1 MNRHHQS
8 CSLKKSRTIA
18 PSRTTSDSSYD
29 HYPHP
34 ENLSQG
40 QIQNLTNTPP
50 CTSTPMALLQAP
62 QGSYNM
68 ERSVTRIQTNMEM
81 MHTFSSPSQVMP
93 QPLQASPS
101 TMSNGSSGL
110 DSCPPPEYRQE
121 YPTATSYPSQPSY
134 GVPHGQMSYSQMGPL
149 SGSHTYPMS
158 TCSLPSQVQ
167 ASRQQPLQPHFN
179 YGIQQAAHAHQ
190 YRAAMQ
196 QQQQE
201 DQERE
206 RHVQHQL
213 QMQQMQQQQ
222 LPQPQY
228 TQHEPYAHAPYQEPE
243 AVVEIISNGGVGDP
257 YYSALWATDYKP
269 DEANGMPNDVIPAWN
284 NV

>member
-1 MNRHHQS
+1 
-8 CSLKKSRTIA
+8 
-18 PSRTTSDSSYD
+18 
-29 HYPHP
+29 
-34 ENLSQG
+34 
-40 QIQNLTNTPP
+40 
-50 CTSTPMALLQAP
+50 
-62 QGSYNM
+62 
-68 ERSVTRIQTNMEM
+68 
-81 MHTFSSPSQVMP
+81 
-93 QPLQASPS
+93 
-101 TMSNGSSGL
+101 
-110 DSCPPPEYRQE
+110 
-121 YPTATSYPSQPSY
+121 
-134 GVPHGQMSYSQMGPL
+134 
-149 SGSHTYPMS
+149 MS

-167 ASRQQPLQPHFN
+167 VPRQQPLQPQFN
-179 YGIQQAAHAHQ
+179 YDIQQAAHAHQ

-257 YYSALWATDYKP
+257 YYSALWATEYKP